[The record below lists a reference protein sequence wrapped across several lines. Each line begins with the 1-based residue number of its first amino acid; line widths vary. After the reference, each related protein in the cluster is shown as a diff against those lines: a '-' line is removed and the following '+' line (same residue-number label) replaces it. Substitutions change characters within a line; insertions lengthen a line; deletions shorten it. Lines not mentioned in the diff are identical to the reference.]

1 MKQASLLFAFC
12 LLFGLSAVAQ
22 TTTTVENTTKR
33 ITITTKKVDDN
44 GKTVTETWIAE
55 GDEPANLLKEMA
67 VNPEIIQQ
75 VTIEGDVQKVEGER
89 LFLFRSAGDNVT
101 VEGTLDPLA
110 TPLNEDKVIV
120 ITRDVNANVITEN
133 HVGYWHDNGGKNRA
147 HAYVNVGEKKYN
159 CAALGVYADARGELT
174 GAQISKLID
183 QGAAQIAGLQEGD
196 IIRYIDGYE
205 VSDFSTLFE
214 ALSHFRPGDRVTVKY
229 ERNGK
234 SLKVKADLKG
244 WSELPGFEHMA
255 TRTDCGQPE
264 APIEVNPDLSSDD
277 PNGLN
282 DIQALELENARIY
295 PNPSDGVFSFSFNT
309 KPGPLTV
316 AITDVNGKVVY
327 SDRNEN
333 PSGSYQNDINIKD
346 MPQGNYII
354 TVNQGDKFYTQQIS
368 KQ

>member
-12 LLFGLSAVAQ
+12 LLFGFSAVAQ

-44 GKTVTETWIAE
+44 GKTVTETYIAE
-55 GDEPANLLKEMA
+55 GDEPAKLLEEMA

-75 VTIEGDVQKVEGER
+75 VTIEGGVQKVEGER
-89 LFLFRSAGDNVT
+89 LFLFRSAGDQVT

-120 ITRDVNANVITEN
+120 ITRDVDANVITEN
-133 HVGYWHDNGGKNRA
+133 HFGYWHGNGGKTSA

-183 QGAAQIAGLQEGD
+183 QGAAQEAGLQEGD
-196 IIRYIDGYE
+196 IIRYIDGFE
-205 VSDFSTLFE
+205 VSDFSTLFA
-214 ALSHFRPGDRVTVKY
+214 ALSNFRPGDRVTVKY
-229 ERNGK
+229 ERDGK

-244 WSELPGFEHMA
+244 WSEIPGFEHMS
-255 TRTDCGQPE
+255 RSDCGQPE
-264 APIEVNPDLSSDD
+264 LPVPVDPDQARIDD

-282 DIQALELENARIY
+282 NVQTLQLEDARIY

-333 PSGSYQNDINIKD
+333 ATGNYQNDINIKD
-346 MPQGNYII
+346 LPQGNYII

>member
-1 MKQASLLFAFC
+1 MKHATLLIALC
-12 LLFGLSAVAQ
+12 ALFSLSAVAQ
-22 TTTTVENTTKR
+22 STTAVENTTKR

-55 GDEPANLLKEMA
+55 GDEPAKLLEEMA

-120 ITRDVNANVITEN
+120 ITRDVDANVITEN
-133 HVGYWHDNGGKNRA
+133 HVGYWHDNGGKSQA

-183 QGAAQIAGLQEGD
+183 KGAAQEAGLQEGD
-196 IIRYIDGYE
+196 IIRYIDGFE
-205 VSDFSTLFE
+205 VSDFSTLFS
-214 ALSHFRPGDRVTVKY
+214 ALSNYRPGDRVTVKY
-229 ERNGK
+229 ERDGK

-244 WSELPGFEHMA
+244 WSEIPGFEHMS
-255 TRTDCGQPE
+255 RSDCSQPE
-264 APIEVNPDLSSDD
+264 TTIEVNPDLSNDD
-277 PNGLN
+277 PSGLN

-333 PSGSYQNDINIKD
+333 PSGRYQNDINIKD

>member
-1 MKQASLLFAFC
+1 MKHATLLIALC
-12 LLFGLSAVAQ
+12 ALFSLSAVAQ
-22 TTTTVENTTKR
+22 STTAVENTTKR

-55 GDEPANLLKEMA
+55 GDEPAKLLEEMA
-67 VNPEIIQQ
+67 LNPEIIQQ

-110 TPLNEDKVIV
+110 TPLNEDKVII
-120 ITRDVNANVITEN
+120 ITRDVDANVLTEN
-133 HVGYWHDNGGKNRA
+133 HVGYWHDNGGKSRA
-147 HAYVNVGEKKYN
+147 HAYVNVGERKYN

-183 QGAAQIAGLQEGD
+183 KGAAQEAGLQEGD
-196 IIRYIDGYE
+196 IIRYIDGFE
-205 VSDFSTLFE
+205 VSDFSTLFS
-214 ALSHFRPGDRVTVKY
+214 ALSNYRPGDRVTVKY
-229 ERNGK
+229 ERDGK

-244 WSELPGFEHMA
+244 WSEIPGFEHMS
-255 TRTDCGQPE
+255 RSDCGQPE
-264 APIEVNPDLSSDD
+264 TTIEVDPDLSNDD
-277 PNGLN
+277 PSGLN

-333 PSGSYQNDINIKD
+333 PSGSYQNDIDIKD

>member
-1 MKQASLLFAFC
+1 MKQASLLFAIC

-22 TTTTVENTTKR
+22 TTTTVDNTTKR
-33 ITITTKKVDDN
+33 ITITTKKVDDQ

-55 GDEPANLLKEMA
+55 GDEPTKLLEEMA

-75 VTIEGDVQKVEGER
+75 VTIEGDVKEVEGER
-89 LFLFRSAGDNVT
+89 LFLFRSAGDQVT
-101 VEGTLDPLA
+101 IEGTLDPQA
-110 TPLNEDKVIV
+110 TPINEDKVIV
-120 ITRDVNANVITEN
+120 ITRDVNANEITEDK
-133 HVGYWHDNGGKNRA
+133 VGYWHDNGGKNRA

-159 CAALGVYADARGELT
+159 CAALGVYADKRGEIT

-183 QGAAQIAGLQEGD
+183 QGAAQQAGLKEGD
-196 IIRYIDGYE
+196 VIRYIDGFE
-205 VSDFSTLFE
+205 VIDYSTLFA
-214 ALSHFRPGDRVTVKY
+214 ALSNFRPGDRVTVKY
-229 ERNGK
+229 ERDGK

-244 WSELPGFEHMA
+244 WSEIPGFEHMS
-255 TRTDCGQPE
+255 RTDCGQP
-264 APIEVNPDLSSDD
+264 DLSTEIKPDTRLDD
-277 PNGLN
+277 PGEIN
-282 DIQALELENARIY
+282 DIQTLELQDTRIY

-333 PSGSYQNDINIKD
+333 PSGTYQNDINIKD

>member
-1 MKQASLLFAFC
+1 MKHATLLIALC
-12 LLFGLSAVAQ
+12 ALFSLSAVAQ
-22 TTTTVENTTKR
+22 STTSVENTTKR

-55 GDEPANLLKEMA
+55 GDEPAKLLEEMA

-75 VTIEGDVQKVEGER
+75 VTIEGDIQKVEGER
-89 LFLFRSAGDNVT
+89 LFLFRSAGDQVT

-110 TPLNEDKVIV
+110 TPLHEQNVIV
-120 ITRDVNANVITEN
+120 ITKDINDNIITEDK
-133 HVGYWHDNGGKNRA
+133 VGHWHDNGGKHRA
-147 HAYVNVGEKKYN
+147 YAYVNVGEKKYN

-174 GAQISKLID
+174 GAQISRLID
-183 QGAAQIAGLQEGD
+183 QGAAQQAGLREGD
-196 IIRYIDGYE
+196 VIRYIDGYE
-205 VSDFSTLFE
+205 VSDFSTLYS

-229 ERNGK
+229 DRDGK

-244 WSELPGFEHMA
+244 WSEMPGFEHMS
-255 TRTDCGQPE
+255 RSDCGQPE
-264 APIEVNPDLSSDD
+264 VPTEVSPDQSRIDDPDDLS
-277 PNGLN
+277 NV
-282 DIQALELENARIY
+282 QTLELENARIY

-333 PSGSYQNDINIKD
+333 PSGSYQNEINIKD
-346 MPQGNYII
+346 LPQGNYII

>member
-1 MKQASLLFAFC
+1 MKHATLLIALC
-12 LLFGLSAVAQ
+12 ALFSLSAVAQ
-22 TTTTVENTTKR
+22 SATTVDNTTKR

-55 GDEPANLLKEMA
+55 GDEPAKLLEEMA

-89 LFLFRSAGDNVT
+89 LFLFRSAGDQVT

-120 ITRDVNANVITEN
+120 ITRDKDDKVMTEN
-133 HVGYWHDNGGKNRA
+133 HIGYWHDNGGKNRA
-147 HAYVNVGEKKYN
+147 YAYVNVGEKKYN

-174 GAQISKLID
+174 GAQISRLID
-183 QGAAQIAGLQEGD
+183 QGAAQQAGLREGD
-196 IIRYIDGYE
+196 VIRYIDGYE

-229 ERNGK
+229 DRDGK
-234 SLKVKADLKG
+234 SLKAKADLKA
-244 WSELPGFEHMA
+244 WSELPGYEHMS
-255 TRTDCGQPE
+255 RSDCGQPE
-264 APIEVNPDLSSDD
+264 TPTEVNPDQLRDD
-277 PNGLN
+277 PNGLSN
-282 DIQALELENARIY
+282 VETLELENARIY

-316 AITDVNGKVVY
+316 AVTDVNGKVVY

-346 MPQGNYII
+346 LPQGNYII

>member
-22 TTTTVENTTKR
+22 TTTTVDNTTKR

-55 GDEPANLLKEMA
+55 GDEPAKLLEEMA

-120 ITRDVNANVITEN
+120 ITRDVDANVITEN
-133 HVGYWHDNGGKNRA
+133 HVGYWHDNGGKSRA

-159 CAALGVYADARGELT
+159 CAALGVYADAKGEFA
-174 GAQISKLID
+174 GAQISRLID
-183 QGAAQIAGLQEGD
+183 QGAAQIAGLKEGD
-196 IIRYIDGYE
+196 VIRYIDGYE
-205 VSDFSTLFE
+205 VSDFTTLYE

-229 ERNGK
+229 DRDGK

-264 APIEVNPDLSSDD
+264 VPTEVNTDQLRDD
-277 PNGLN
+277 PDGLSN
-282 DIQALELENARIY
+282 VQTLELEDARIY